1 MPPKKNPAREQT
13 ALRSKIYNILTC
25 VVFSLLL
32 TSVAVAQ
39 DTITSFSDNFVD
51 AAETNNITALK
62 SMIKAGKPVDSQGA
76 FQTTALMRASYHG
89 YDDAVKYL
97 LNAGAD
103 PNLTDIGG
111 ATALHL
117 ATRMGH
123 ANVAKQLI
131 EFGAEVDAV
140 DGEGW
145 TPLMRAA
152 LTEKPE
158 LVDLL
163 VKKGAD
169 VNASNDLGE
178 TALMHAVMAGS
189 SKVTEQLIY
198 HGADEARKSKEDLT
212 AADIAYQKGDAALQ
226 KSLSL
231 SSPVVATPST
241 KETVSSAPTG
251 SISTQQITEAP
262 AATPPAPAPAYLLQ
276 LGTYTDAEE
285 ATARWKTLTS
295 SHGKPLKGLSL
306 VLSEVRL
313 QAGNS
318 FYRTQAG
325 YLSDRTKAQEICTAL
340 YNEGLDCFVV
350 ESGLASDR
358 SIQPDTALPSSQE
371 VAKDSS
377 ASKPSASG
385 GVTIEEDVVDIAPA
399 KPATP
404 PSNITVAEAKP
415 KTPAGYTVVPESDA
429 LPWLKS
435 VTSEK
440 PAKVAAAD
448 GAAYEPGREPRPL
461 QGNAVFS
468 EPVDA
473 APVASAPVGAPT
485 ANANVK
491 SEVEVAEAIRVPLSS
506 TGDMPSPRPS
516 LLPSRNSN
524 KRSTW
529 LQINYFPS
537 EEVAVNF
544 WEKMTSKHP
553 DLTNGLRFRTSQ
565 PFRGGAGHISAQV
578 GPMTSK
584 ETGDSLCIIANK
596 HKLRCSPFEDIGSSA
611 SANRSRDR
619 SANLS
624 RPRSA
629 SAPAGTISYWIQFG
643 SYPSAN
649 EAEDQWGSLS
659 ALNKD
664 LLDSTQH
671 RIAEPRYGSNAQ
683 PVYRL
688 RAGPYALRLSA
699 QDLCSRLKLRQ
710 HKCLVVRE

>member
-1 MPPKKNPAREQT
+1 M
-13 ALRSKIYNILTC
+13 RSRIYNILTC
-25 VVFSLLL
+25 VALSLLL
-32 TSVAVAQ
+32 TSTAVAQ
-39 DTITSFSDNFVD
+39 DDAATSFNDNFVD
-51 AAETNNITALK
+51 AAETDNLTALK
-62 SMIKAGKPVDSQGA
+62 SMVKAGKPVDSQGA
-76 FQTTALMRASYHG
+76 FQTTALMRAAYHG
-89 YDDAVKYL
+89 YDDVVKYL

-117 ATRMGH
+117 ATRQGH
-123 ANVAKQLI
+123 AGVAKQLI

-169 VNASNDLGE
+169 INATNDLGE

-189 SKVTEQLIY
+189 SKVAEQLIY
-198 HGADEARKSKEDLT
+198 HGADETKKSKEELT
-212 AADIAYQKGDAALQ
+212 AADIAYQKGDEALQ
-226 KSLSL
+226 KSLTL
-231 SSPVVATPST
+231 SSPVVAAPST
-241 KETVSSAPTG
+241 KETVASAPTA
-251 SISTQQITEAP
+251 SISAQQITAAP

-276 LGTYTDAEE
+276 LGTHTDAEE
-285 ATARWKTLTS
+285 ATARWKSLTAA
-295 SHGKPLKGLSL
+295 HGKSLKGLSL

-325 YLSDRTKAQEICTAL
+325 YLSDKAEAQKICTAL
-340 YNEGLDCFVV
+340 YNDGVDCFVV

-358 SIQPDTALPSSQE
+358 SIQPDTGLPPQE
-371 VAKDSS
+371 TAKATS
-377 ASKPSASG
+377 SKPSAASD
-385 GVTIEEDVVDIAPA
+385 VVIEEDVVEIAPE
-399 KPATP
+399 KPSAP
-404 PSNITVAEAKP
+404 EKPVKVADAKP
-415 KTPAGYTVVPESDA
+415 KTPDGYTVVPEGEM
-429 LPWLKS
+429 LPWLKPAAP
-435 VTSEK
+435 EK
-440 PAKVAAAD
+440 SAAVVSAD
-448 GAAYEPGREPRPL
+448 GMNYEPGREPRPL
-461 QGNAVFS
+461 QGGGVFDK
-468 EPVDA
+468 PADA
-473 APVASAPVGAPT
+473 DPAPSAPVGAPT

-506 TGDMPSPRPS
+506 TGDDMPTPRAS
-516 LLPSRNSN
+516 LLPSRNSG

-544 WEKMTSKHP
+544 WEKMSKEHP

-578 GPMTSK
+578 GPMTSR
-584 ETGDSLCIIANK
+584 ETSDSLCIIANK

-611 SANRSRDR
+611 SANRARDR

-624 RPRSA
+624 RPQST
-629 SAPAGTISYWIQFG
+629 SAPAGTIAYWIQFG
-643 SYPSAN
+643 SYPSAA
-649 EAEDQWGSLS
+649 EAEDQWNSLS

-664 LLDSTQH
+664 LLGDAQH

-688 RAGPYALRLSA
+688 RSGPYALRLYA
-699 QDLCSRLKLRQ
+699 QDLCSKLKLRQ